1 MSLLSS
7 ASGASTWRGY
17 DYYTEHKVLQL
28 RRISDTQFEG
38 TVSGSAQTP
47 YTVVIDT
54 AHLRKS
60 TCNCPYA
67 SGKRIICKHM
77 VATYFAAFPDEAK
90 KFYQEQMAYQEAAEK
105 QQEELY
111 KRLTK
116 YIHSLK
122 KAELE
127 EKLLDIL
134 NDGPEWQLDRF
145 ILNNLED

>member
-1 MSLLSS
+1 
-7 ASGASTWRGY
+7 
-17 DYYTEHKVLQL
+17 
-28 RRISDTQFEG
+28 
-38 TVSGSAQTP
+38 
-47 YTVVIDT
+47 
-54 AHLRKS
+54 
-60 TCNCPYA
+60 
-67 SGKRIICKHM
+67 M